1 MAFNIIGYAKDLRTE
16 TNILYAQISIHDYL
30 QLIGDNF
37 KDFEIQRKRE
47 KSNKAYQRMKED
59 IRKGALLPTITLALK
74 PNFFTEAI
82 KNAAEQENSTFLL
95 KELTRSNEE
104 KIFILDGLQRSFI
117 LKDLQDEKFTFNT
130 NQKLLI
136 EFWIEPKI
144 EHLIYRFVILNAGQ
158 KRMSFRHQL
167 DILFYGLKKKLES
180 EFEGLAL
187 LTEREGMERTKAGQ
201 FQMRSIATSY
211 HCFLIKNYEPA
222 KENMIVQQ
230 MQEEKISFSTP
241 YDLEQNY
248 NNFRHYLKIYM
259 QLDNQVFNQYK
270 DLGDK
275 SFLSNEN
282 VMNAFFAAIAVYID
296 ANDAKE
302 RITNVETALTKL
314 QTSKT
319 QDILGLET
327 YKQIKEGI
335 SASKT
340 NVGLRYKRIFFD
352 GFREFFT
359 NRGDKDMYKCWN
371 FAADNR

>member
-16 TNILYAQISIHDYL
+16 TDILYAQISIHDYL

-95 KELTRSNEE
+95 KELTRSKEE

-144 EHLIYRFVILNAGQ
+144 ENLIYRFVILNAGQ

-167 DILFYGLKKKLES
+167 DILFYGLKKKLEN
-180 EFEGLAL
+180 EVNGLAL
-187 LTEREGMERTKAGQ
+187 LTEKEDIERTKAGQ

-241 YDLEQNY
+241 ADLEQNY
-248 NNFRHYLKIYM
+248 YSFKNYLQMYM
-259 QLDNQVFNQYK
+259 QMDSQIFNHYEGS
-270 DLGDK
+270 DRN
-275 SFLSNEN
+275 FLSNEN

-296 ANDAKE
+296 ANDTDE
-302 RITNVETALTKL
+302 RIANVKTALTKL
-314 QTSKT
+314 QNSAT
-319 QDILGLET
+319 QDVLGLET

-359 NRGDKDMYKCWN
+359 NRGEKDMKKCWD